1 MSLNQ
6 RPGAPVAV
14 GCCGFTR
21 SRSEY
26 YRHFRLVEIQ
36 ESFYRLPR
44 PETVRR
50 WREQAP
56 AGFEFTMKAWQ
67 PITHPP
73 SSPTYRRSGLSI
85 PPGRQEHYG
94 FFRGS
99 EEVRSAW
106 ERTAA
111 LARALACRVVLLQCP
126 ASFRECPEH
135 VANLRNFCR
144 DLDRGAFLL
153 AWEPRGPW
161 KEQTVQGLCR
171 ELDLLHCVDPLVQ
184 APLWGN
190 PLYLRLHGG
199 PGYRHRYTVEELS
212 RLRAL
217 VVGTPAYVLFNN
229 LDRFEDALSFLRL
242 LHPEQ

>member
-1 MSLNQ
+1 MTLF
-6 RPGAPVAV
+6 RHGAPVVV

-21 SRSEY
+21 SRGEY

-44 PETVRR
+44 LETVQR

-56 AGFEFTMKAWQ
+56 AGFQFTMKAWQ
-67 PITHPP
+67 LITHPP

-85 PPGRQEHYG
+85 APGLQDRYG
-94 FFRGS
+94 FFRDS

-106 ERTAA
+106 ERTAV

-135 VANLRNFCR
+135 VANLRSFCR
-144 DLDRGAFLL
+144 NLDRGSFLL
-153 AWEPRGPW
+153 AWEPRGMW
-161 KEQTVQGLCR
+161 EEQTVRGLCR
-171 ELDLLHCVDPLVQ
+171 ELGLLHCVDPLVQ
-184 APLWGN
+184 TPLWGE

-199 PGYRHRYTVEELS
+199 PGYRHRYTAEELS
-212 RLRAL
+212 RLKAL
-217 VVGTPAYVLFNN
+217 VAGRPAYVLFNN
-229 LDRFEDALSFLRL
+229 LDRFDDARSFTRL
-242 LHPEQ
+242 LEQEP